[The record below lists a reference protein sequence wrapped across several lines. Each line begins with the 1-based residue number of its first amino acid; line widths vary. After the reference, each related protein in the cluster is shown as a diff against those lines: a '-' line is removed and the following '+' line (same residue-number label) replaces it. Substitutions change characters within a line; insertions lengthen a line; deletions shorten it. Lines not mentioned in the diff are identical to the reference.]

1 MYDLKLKQMECFLE
15 VAESLNITA
24 SAKKLFISQPLAS
37 KWIKSLE
44 NELDLPLFIRD
55 GNTLILTKE
64 GEYLRKRWIPVF
76 KELRDSVEDAHS
88 ISGRIEGT
96 IRLGCPESYLPGIY
110 LQEILDAYREKNPG
124 VHFQITSHGLRE
136 VADLLIAE
144 KLDVALHTT
153 LDLKDNTDFLW
164 IPLKKMHF
172 CIALGK
178 NHPLAQK
185 PDLTIEDLKDE
196 IFCILNQ
203 KESPTSVERIRKQC
217 KKAGFYPKEIHE
229 VENFSSLAMSLIYE
243 NRVSVLP
250 EECIANFRNDLAI
263 FDTDEVTTTEYIAL
277 LRRAEHTGD
286 PAKRFAEFVS
296 NYVKESPLL

>member
-136 VADLLIAE
+136 VADLL
-144 KLDVALHTT
+144 
-153 LDLKDNTDFLW
+153 
-164 IPLKKMHF
+164 
-172 CIALGK
+172 
-178 NHPLAQK
+178 HP
-185 PDLTIEDLKDE
+185 E
-196 IFCILNQ
+196 IFSLPKNSMWRYILPSTSRTIRIFCG
-203 KESPTSVERIRKQC
+203 SP
-217 KKAGFYPKEIHE
+217 
-229 VENFSSLAMSLIYE
+229 
-243 NRVSVLP
+243 
-250 EECIANFRNDLAI
+250 
-263 FDTDEVTTTEYIAL
+263 
-277 LRRAEHTGD
+277 
-286 PAKRFAEFVS
+286 
-296 NYVKESPLL
+296 